1 MNKLTFSLNYRK
13 PKSEYKSS
21 DELMICIRYYH
32 KNPDSNESKIIKKS
46 TGIKCKLKDWDEDW
60 HKNGKRLPIKPSDPD
75 HRSKNKFLTEKVES
89 FKKINLATKEINN
102 NYSSILNSKVPEGV
116 LKDKWTGP

>member
-13 PKSEYKSS
+13 PKSEYKKN

-32 KNPDSNESKIIKKS
+32 KESESDEPRIIKKS

-60 HKNGKRLPIKPSDPD
+60 HKSLDRCPIKPSDPNHSGRYD
-75 HRSKNKFLTEKVES
+75 SLGHACDESDCAEVSK
-89 FKKINLATKEINN
+89 LAT
-102 NYSSILNSKVPEGV
+102 SKYLPM
-116 LKDKWTGP
+116 L